1 MPYRDDQTRTRAYD
15 LGVLPDNIRA
25 TFASKKPLMLDLQE
39 SAQAQIVALEV
50 RIREKL
56 DDVGI
61 LGGFRPMYL
70 NFGRALFRAKGSQS
84 GVALQK
90 IATAEKAK
98 FVEYG
103 LDPEVLDEIIY
114 FAIGEAAY

>member
-1 MPYRDDQTRTRAYD
+1 MPYRDDQIRTRAYQ

-25 TFASKKPLMLDLQE
+25 TFVSKLPLMQDLQE

-61 LGGFRPMYL
+61 NVGFRVMYL

-90 IATAEKAK
+90 VATAEKAK
-98 FVEYG
+98 AVSYG
-103 LDPEVLDEIIY
+103 LDPEVLDEIIG
-114 FAIGEAAY
+114 FAIGEEAY

>member
-1 MPYRDDQTRTRAYD
+1 MPYRDDEIRTRAFA

-25 TFASKKPLMLDLQE
+25 AFVSKLPLMQDLQE
-39 SAQAQIVALEV
+39 SEQARIVALEI

-61 LGGFRPMYL
+61 FGSFRISYL

-90 IATAEKAK
+90 VATAEKAK
-98 FVEYG
+98 FTSYG
-103 LDPEVLDEIIY
+103 LDPEVLDEIIS
-114 FAIGEAAY
+114 FAIGEEAY